1 MDVLQTLLTR
11 FKSKDA
17 ILLPP
22 AGEQIIAPFRMTL
35 ARNKIPQP
43 APDYFKFLAF
53 TDGLIFNGLKIFGT
67 QTHQREEKNYAFP
80 SLLEIN
86 MNFLARNRS
95 HDFVILGEIN
105 EDLIIYHIKEKNY
118 QLIDKTDLVSE
129 ISFPRFYDIL
139 YYFIEEFSKGSLP

>member
-1 MDVLQTLLTR
+1 MDVLETLLAQ
-11 FKSKDA
+11 FKNKGA
-17 ILLPP
+17 VFLPP
-22 AGEQIIAPFRMTL
+22 AGEQIISPFRMTL

-43 APDYFKFLAF
+43 APDYFKFLSF

-67 QTHQREEKNYAFP
+67 QTHQRDEKNYNFP

-86 MNFLARNRS
+86 MNFLERNRS
-95 HDFVILGEIN
+95 HDFVILGEVN

-118 QLIDKTDLVSE
+118 QLIDKTDLVQE

-139 YYFIEEFSKGSLP
+139 YSFLEEFLKGNAP